1 MYRIKDSESF
11 RKSICSKIAVMIH
24 PEHESTSQI
33 DNMIINLEKGIYN
46 YTIQESD
53 KKKII
58 KKWENTEFVQI
69 YLNRLRSVFVN
80 LKNPG
85 FLEKIRNREI
95 EAKKVAF
102 MTHQEMNPEKW
113 RDLIQKQRLIEANK
127 LENNIE
133 ASTDMFTCRKCRS
146 KKCTYYEAQTR
157 SGDEASTIFVTC
169 LDCGK
174 NWTC

>member
-1 MYRIKDSESF
+1 MER
-11 RKSICSKIAVMIH
+11 SKIKTAETNFLIN
-24 PEHESTSQI
+24 ES
-33 DNMIINLEKGIYN
+33 K
-46 YTIQESD
+46 
-53 KKKII
+53 
-58 KKWENTEFVQI
+58 
-69 YLNRLRSVFVN
+69 
-80 LKNPG
+80 KNPELFERETFIDSPD
-85 FLEKIRNREI
+85 FLEKIQNREI
-95 EAKKVAF
+95 EARTVAF
-102 MTHQEMNPEKW
+102 MTHQEMNPGKW